1 MRRFA
6 PVSRRVGAAKVGNVR
21 SMQGETMVGFGQKQA
36 WLAIRD
42 GDVAALTGAL
52 ALRDLG
58 TVSWRDGIDLAYL
71 TDDRLVLTPPLPGAR
86 DARWLLATGRWL
98 LRPNT
103 VVDVV
108 ELSATLG
115 TEVQLFATYRV
126 AELHR
131 WARAVDGVAV
141 RAFGFLGEIGEV
153 TEWRGDPDDVEQAMG
168 LPPALAGEPD
178 ILVSEHDVMRLAG
191 SWSVDPTTLDAQPAP
206 GPLRAYATP

>member
-1 MRRFA
+1 
-6 PVSRRVGAAKVGNVR
+6 
-21 SMQGETMVGFGQKQA
+21 MVGFGHKQS
-36 WLAIRD
+36 WLAVRD
-42 GDVAALTGAL
+42 ADVEALSGAL

-71 TDDRLVLTPPLPGAR
+71 TDDRLVVTPPLPGAR

-98 LRPNT
+98 LRPTT

-126 AELHR
+126 SELHR

-153 TEWRGDPDDVEQAMG
+153 TEWRGDPDDVEQSMG
-168 LPPALAGEPD
+168 LPPALDGEPD

-191 SWSVDPTTLDAQPAP
+191 AWSVDPSILDGRSAP
-206 GPLRAYATP
+206 GPLHAYATP

>member
-1 MRRFA
+1 
-6 PVSRRVGAAKVGNVR
+6 
-21 SMQGETMVGFGQKQA
+21 MQGETMVGFGQKQA
-36 WLAIRD
+36 WLAIRE

-58 TVSWRDGIDLAYL
+58 TVSWREGIDLAYL

-98 LRPNT
+98 LRPTT

-153 TEWRGDPDDVEQAMG
+153 TEWRGDPDDVEHAIG
-168 LPPALAGEPD
+168 LPPALDGKPD

-191 SWSVDPTTLDAQPAP
+191 AWSVDPTSLDARPAP

>member
-1 MRRFA
+1 
-6 PVSRRVGAAKVGNVR
+6 
-21 SMQGETMVGFGQKQA
+21 MQGETMVGFGQKQA
-36 WLAIRD
+36 WLAIRE

-52 ALRDLG
+52 SLRDLG
-58 TVSWRDGIDLAYL
+58 TVSWREGIDLAYL

-98 LRPNT
+98 LRPTT

-153 TEWRGDPDDVEQAMG
+153 TEWRGDPDDVEHAIG
-168 LPPALAGEPD
+168 LPPALDGKPD
-178 ILVSEHDVMRLAG
+178 ILVYEHDVMRLAAA
-191 SWSVDPTTLDAQPAP
+191 WSVDPTTLDARPAP

>member
-1 MRRFA
+1 
-6 PVSRRVGAAKVGNVR
+6 
-21 SMQGETMVGFGQKQA
+21 MQGETMVGFGHKQS
-36 WLAIRD
+36 WLAVRD
-42 GDVAALTGAL
+42 ADVEALTGAL

-71 TDDRLVLTPPLPGAR
+71 TDDRLVVTPPLPGAR
-86 DARWLLATGRWL
+86 DAHWLLATGRWL

-126 AELHR
+126 SELHR

-168 LPPALAGEPD
+168 LPPALDGQPD

-191 SWSVDPTTLDAQPAP
+191 AWSVDPSTLDARPAP
-206 GPLRAYATP
+206 GPLHAYATP